1 VGAWQCKPGDKM
13 EKESSTV
20 ANPKVTQLNML
31 KSVWSKVKPEKKEN
45 QIVTYLT
52 RMVHNALNTSATSL
66 LLLDDDS
73 QELYFKF
80 ASGPSSQTINRINVG
95 RQSGIA
101 TWVVQNGKPIVVN
114 NAAKNADLYARMD
127 NTTGFKTKS
136 AIAVPLLYEG
146 KVQGVIEALN
156 KVDGKGFTKDD
167 LNILIDIA
175 NISAITVESSRLNVS
190 LMDSYRGTVQ
200 ALVSLADGKEHA
212 SGGHSRRV
220 AEYALMGARE
230 LGLSTYEKHSVEYA
244 GLLHDIGKL
253 SIAEEVINKP
263 ETLSPEEWKLMR
275 QHSIT
280 GYNMLKDIPFL
291 KNASIMILSHH
302 ERYDGSGYPHGLS
315 GEKIPLGARLISVAD
330 AFDYMTTGHNHR
342 AAMGG
347 EKAFSE
353 LAKNVNTQFC
363 PKALKA
369 FNAGFVRSR
378 ILSNK

>member
-1 VGAWQCKPGDKM
+1 MPGDKM
-13 EKESSTV
+13 EKESTTV
-20 ANPKVTQLNML
+20 VNPKVTQLNML
-31 KSVWSKVKPEKKEN
+31 KSVWTKVKPEKKEN
-45 QIVTYLT
+45 QVVTYLT

-66 LLLDDDS
+66 LMLDDDS

-80 ASGPSSQTINRINVG
+80 ASGPSSQTVNRINVG

-101 TWVVQNGKPIVVN
+101 SWVVQNAKPTVVN
-114 NAAKNADLYARMD
+114 NAVKNADFYARLD
-127 NTTGFKTKS
+127 GTTGFKTKT
-136 AIAVPLLYEG
+136 AIAVPLIFDG
-146 KVQGVIEALN
+146 KVRGVIETFN
-156 KVDGKGFTKDD
+156 KLDGKSFSQDD

-175 NISAITVESSRLNVS
+175 NISAITIESGRLNGT

-200 ALVSLADGKEHA
+200 ALVSLADGREHVK
-212 SGGHSRRV
+212 SGHSRRV

-230 LGLSTYEKHSVEYA
+230 LGMSMYEKHSVEYA

-253 SIAEEVINKP
+253 SIEDKVLNKP
-263 ETLSPEEWKLMR
+263 DALSPEEWKLVR

-291 KNASIMILSHH
+291 KNASLMVLSHH
-302 ERYDGSGYPHGLS
+302 EKFDGSGYPHGLA

-330 AFDYMTTGHNHR
+330 AFDYMTTGHDHR
-342 AAMGG
+342 PAMCG
-347 EKAFSE
+347 EKAFAD
-353 LAKNVNTQFC
+353 LAKNINTQFC

-369 FNAGFVRSR
+369 FNAGFVRAR

>member
-1 VGAWQCKPGDKM
+1 M

-20 ANPKVTQLNML
+20 VNPKITQLNML
-31 KSVWSKVKPEKKEN
+31 KSVWTKVKPEKKEN
-45 QIVTYLT
+45 QVVTYLT

-80 ASGPSSQTINRINVG
+80 AAGPSSQTVNRINIG

-101 TWVVQNGKPIVVN
+101 SWVIQNGKPIVVN
-114 NAAKNADLYARMD
+114 NAVKNADLYARLD
-127 NTTGFKTKS
+127 GTTGFKTKT
-136 AIAVPLLYEG
+136 AIAVPLIFDG

-156 KVDGKGFTKDD
+156 KVDGKSFSQDD

-175 NISAITVESSRLNVS
+175 NISAITVESSRLNGA
-190 LMDSYRGTVQ
+190 LMDSYKGTVQ
-200 ALVSLADGKEHA
+200 ALVSLADGKEHVK
-212 SGGHSRRV
+212 SGHSRRV
-220 AEYALMGARE
+220 AEYALLGARE
-230 LGLSTYEKHSVEYA
+230 LGMSIYEKHSVEYA

-253 SIAEEVINKP
+253 SIEDKVLNKP
-263 ETLSPEEWKLMR
+263 DALSPEEWKLIR

-280 GYNMLKDIPFL
+280 GYNMLKNIPFL
-291 KNASIMILSHH
+291 KNASLMVLSHH
-302 ERYDGSGYPHGLS
+302 EKFDGSGYPHGLS

-342 AAMGG
+342 PAMGG
-347 EKAFSE
+347 EKAFAE

-369 FNAGFVRSR
+369 FNAGFVRAR
-378 ILSNK
+378 ILSSK